1 MKKQQTFKLIDGV
14 FEPSEAKSI
23 LFTLVNSKINFHSL
37 ESFGITIRNSGDTS
51 VHKKRIEELTQTNS
65 EIHQLI
71 ELASKN
77 NQILK
82 INGIIEIEL
91 MNDSGKN

>member
-1 MKKQQTFKLIDGV
+1 MKKQQTFKLIDGE

-37 ESFGITIRNSGDTS
+37 ESFGITIRNNGDTS

-65 EIHQLI
+65 EIHKLI
-71 ELASKN
+71 DFASKN
-77 NQILK
+77 NKILK
-82 INGIIEIEL
+82 INGLIEIEL